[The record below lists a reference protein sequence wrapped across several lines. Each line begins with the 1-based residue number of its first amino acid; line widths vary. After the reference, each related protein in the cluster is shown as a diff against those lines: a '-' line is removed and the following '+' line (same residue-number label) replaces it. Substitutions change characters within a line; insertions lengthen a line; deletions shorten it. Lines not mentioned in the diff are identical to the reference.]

1 MNFYNP
7 YSFPYQNVVPKTSSL
22 RSLLGKINFSSI
34 IGSTQK
40 TLTTINQII
49 PIVKQA
55 KPMMD
60 NAKTMFKLMS
70 EFNRSDAKV
79 PQENHETKKTTSN
92 EVASNNKI
100 EINNSSNGPT
110 FFL

>member
-34 IGSTQK
+34 IGGTQK

-49 PIVKQA
+49 PIEYPNINPNNTHSKRTRG
-55 KPMMD
+55 KD
-60 NAKTMFKLMS
+60 L
-70 EFNRSDAKV
+70 
-79 PQENHETKKTTSN
+79 SN
-92 EVASNNKI
+92 DI
-100 EINNSSNGPT
+100 YR
-110 FFL
+110 